1 MSPLSREKKEAAL
14 AKAQNTKMKKCEVC
28 GNTVVHHKNADEFF
42 RVGGDT
48 MLVEQVPAQVCDRC
62 GEATFSRE
70 TVEKVRKMMQEHSQP
85 TRKVEVETF
94 AFA

>member
-1 MSPLSREKKEAAL
+1 
-14 AKAQNTKMKKCEVC
+14 MKKCEVC
-28 GNTVVHHKNADEFF
+28 GNTKFHQEHVDEFF
-42 RVGGDT
+42 RVGGEII
-48 MLVEQVPAQVCDRC
+48 LVEQVPAQMCDRC

-70 TVEKVRKMMQEHSQP
+70 TVEKVCRMTQEHSQP